1 MAASPIIIAI
11 DGFSSTGK
19 STVARQLA
27 GALHYTY
34 IDTGAMYRAV
44 TVFALENNLISDT
57 HFDKEG
63 LTRRLDELELN
74 FERNPRTGSIEIQLN
89 GSTVEH
95 QIRTMRVSSFVSPVA
110 TLSSVRRKLVEQQQ
124 RMGKDKGIVMD
135 GRDIGTIVFPDAA
148 LKIFMTASA
157 EDRAQRRYK
166 ELLEKGEAVTF
177 EEVLE
182 NVRERD
188 RIDSTREDSPLQKAE
203 DAIVID
209 NSNLTLDQQFETI
222 LQLAQEKL
230 QNRQT

>member
-230 QNRQT
+230 QNR